1 MIRYFCD
8 CCGAAISEHDK
19 KGRNT
24 LGRLT
29 ATLNCGASKLQ
40 VDVIES
46 RDGTRNVGQF
56 CNYCVLD
63 ALAKL
68 DDRPTC
74 LPRDTRY
81 DELAD
86 ALGCDP
92 MDSHKSRVAKAR
104 ALTAAKETPL
114 GHADENWQ
122 ALPQRLRG
130 RGDFLRERGQI
141 KDADLMYDAALEIEG
156 LREKKKA

>member
-8 CCGAAISEHDK
+8 CCGTEISERDN

-29 ATLNCGASKLQ
+29 ATLSRGASKLQ

-46 RDGTRNVGQF
+46 RDGTSNAGQF

-74 LPRDTRY
+74 MPRDTRY

-92 MDSHKSRVAKAR
+92 MDSHESRVAKAR
-104 ALTAAKETPL
+104 ALMAA
-114 GHADENWQ
+114 
-122 ALPQRLRG
+122 R
-130 RGDFLRERGQI
+130 
-141 KDADLMYDAALEIEG
+141 
-156 LREKKKA
+156 KA